1 MYELLV
7 CMYKGVPG
15 ACCPSFHTEKGNEK
29 SLCSNSFW
37 EYLCYFLSF
46 QEMQALISKD
56 LTREKEKEN

>member
-1 MYELLV
+1 MNSWCVCTRGCLV
-7 CMYKGVPG
+7 PAALVSTLKREMKNLSVP
-15 ACCPSFHTEKGNEK
+15 
-29 SLCSNSFW
+29 NSFW